1 VKNSG
6 VGNLPTI
13 KTQDF
18 YTLHIFAELHHG
30 HWAVRAAIS
39 SAAKGISLGPCGQAL
54 ELLLYYL
61 Q

>member
-39 SAAKGISLGPCGQAL
+39 SAAKGISLGPCGQTL